1 MELLPGG
8 DLYSQVVQLGNQYI
22 DVQAPWALRKTDP
35 ERMAT
40 VLWVLLEAL
49 RHVGVAS
56 NPNPNPNPNP
66 YPNPYPYPN
75 PNPRGSWSSTGARP
89 SRGAG
94 TRRIL

>member
-1 MELLPGG
+1 MVGELTLHR
-8 DLYSQVVQLGNQYI
+8 YSQTVSQVVQLGNQYI

-49 RHVGVAS
+49 RHVGLAS

-66 YPNPYPYPN
+66 YPAPAPDPDPN
-75 PNPRGSWSSTGARP
+75 PNHNPNP
-89 SRGAG
+89 N
-94 TRRIL
+94 